1 MGARHRV
8 RPAAEMSRMVF
19 SFEVVRGRMPG
30 VKLLTD
36 DDVRATVTPQLAR
49 TAMRDAVVA
58 AYQGRLVAP
67 PRVVAG
73 LADRRL
79 TFTCGS
85 VEGEWYGYRSYTA
98 PGSMNEDQVVVVHD
112 AGTGEVAGLAVGTAL
127 GPRRVG
133 AIGAVALDALA
144 PSSPT
149 GLAVIGTGQQAWH
162 QLWALPDR
170 VKGLPVRVYSPTLAH
185 RHDFAARARTML
197 NLDVE
202 DAPSVSAT
210 IDGANIII
218 VATSSPSPVI
228 GPDDI
233 PDGAYMTT
241 LGPKQVGRAEIGP
254 DLTRDAALV
263 VTDSLA
269 QLRAYDPPHVLAAA
283 DHGTHVAHLGAILT
297 GTEHPTAGTRIFL
310 STGLAGTEAWR
321 LNAALQVGE

>member
-1 MGARHRV
+1 M
-8 RPAAEMSRMVF
+8 
-19 SFEVVRGRMPG
+19 
-30 VKLLTD
+30 
-36 DDVRATVTPQLAR
+36 
-49 TAMRDAVVA
+49 
-58 AYQGRLVAP
+58 
-67 PRVVAG
+67 
-73 LADRRL
+73 
-79 TFTCGS
+79 
-85 VEGEWYGYRSYTA
+85 TA
-98 PGSMNEDQVVVVHD
+98 PDLSD
-112 AGTGEVAGLAVGTAL
+112 AEFDGWTE
-127 GPRRVG
+127 
-133 AIGAVALDALA
+133 
-144 PSSPT
+144 
-149 GLAVIGTGQQAWH
+149 
-162 QLWALPDR
+162 
-170 VKGLPVRVYSPTLAH
+170 
-185 RHDFAARARTML
+185 F

-310 STGLAGTEAWR
+310 STGLAGTEAWL